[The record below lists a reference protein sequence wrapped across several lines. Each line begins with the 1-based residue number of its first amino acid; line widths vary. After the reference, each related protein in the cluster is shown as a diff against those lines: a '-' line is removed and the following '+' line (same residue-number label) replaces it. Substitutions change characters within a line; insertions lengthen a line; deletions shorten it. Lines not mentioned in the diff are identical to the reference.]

1 MKKNSLAYRLII
13 TFTLI
18 LATALI
24 VVAGVLSVW
33 FKQYY
38 FNEKKEQLN
47 KESTIIESAAI
58 TYLTLDKSS
67 NLTTLKNV
75 MDFVGKTVDAD
86 ILVADNMGYT
96 YAVSKSE
103 HEDYKFTNL
112 GIPKEDME
120 ILKEGKSIEYG
131 NVKTGDKSD
140 YVYLKPIFNKE
151 YFSGVIVMII
161 PAESI
166 VAPIIRVN
174 EVIWITAIIAIIVG
188 GIVVYIY
195 SKKSLIEPID
205 KVTTVAKR
213 LAKGEV
219 NQRLEIKSNNEI
231 GELAESFN
239 IMAES
244 LQQVDENRRIFIS
257 NVSHELRSPM
267 TSIKGFITAI
277 LDGVIPKDKEEYYLV
292 IVNDEISR
300 LTRLINDLLDLS
312 AMQAGKLEFNIS
324 ELELNRIIET
334 TVLKMNQKAASKNIK
349 IEVLLE
355 SEKLYVYG
363 DNDRLIQVVTNL
375 VDNAIKYCDENG
387 EVKISTKTKG
397 SKIIVSI
404 FNTSKG
410 IDEYD
415 LTHIWDRFYKVD
427 KARSNKTSTGLG
439 LSIVRNIILQLE
451 EDIWAENVKD
461 KNGEIKGVRFNFTLT
476 KVK

>member
-58 TYLTLDKSS
+58 TYLGLGKSS

-86 ILVADNMGYT
+86 ILVADHMGYT

-188 GIVVYIY
+188 GIVVYVY

-244 LQQVDENRRIFIS
+244 LEQVDENRRIFIS
-257 NVSHELRSPM
+257 NVSHELRSPI
-267 TSIKGFITAI
+267 TSIKGFISGI
-277 LDGVIPKDKEEYYLV
+277 LDGVIPKDREGYYLN
-292 IVNDEISR
+292 IVYEETDR
-300 LTRLINDLLDLS
+300 LSRLINDLLDIS
-312 AMQAGKLEFNIS
+312 A
-324 ELELNRIIET
+324 
-334 TVLKMNQKAASKNIK
+334 
-349 IEVLLE
+349 LE
-355 SEKLYVYG
+355 SGKMKLNKQEI
-363 DNDRLIQVVTNL
+363 DISNL
-375 VDNAIKYCDENG
+375 LKHTVAKFEGTIKD
-387 EVKISTKTKG
+387 
-397 SKIIVSI
+397 
-404 FNTSKG
+404 
-410 IDEYD
+410 
-415 LTHIWDRFYKVD
+415 
-427 KARSNKTSTGLG
+427 
-439 LSIVRNIILQLE
+439 
-451 EDIWAENVKD
+451 
-461 KNGEIKGVRFNFTLT
+461 
-476 KVK
+476 